1 MVSQTRHQRRKQRC
15 IKHTTASLFFSNY
28 GGKTRIQILFKT
40 LPFPVH
46 GKNRNESIIILL
58 QLEYVL
64 PDCWLQLHNTTDNN
78 LLVSKITTVLK
89 QERPNVSID
98 TSNIP
103 LVVYFTS
110 DIDNRRAG
118 L

>member
-1 MVSQTRHQRRKQRC
+1 MVSQTQHLRRKQRC

-40 LPFPVH
+40 LAFPVH
-46 GKNRNESIIILL
+46 GKIRNKSIIILS
-58 QLEYVL
+58 QLEYAL
-64 PDCWLQLHNTTDNN
+64 PDRWLQLHNTTDN

-89 QERPNVSID
+89 QERPNASID
-98 TSNIP
+98 ASNIP